1 MSTKLDFIKK
11 CMERVE
17 KYSKRVGISLY
28 YRIYQNEQYKL
39 LDIDSQEFYDYI
51 NYQMFNEEGITI
63 NSSIWREVV
72 SLLRGK
78 YGNIKVGEL
87 RNRVAF
93 KNDKIYFDLFD
104 SNTEKMHFVEVTEKG
119 WDIIDE
125 DMGYLFKFGDGTKAQ
140 CIPKKDKGD
149 YKLIEKYLNV
159 EEKDK
164 LLLLVYIVALFVP
177 DIQYP
182 ILNIVGE
189 YGTGKT
195 TISKIVKSLADHA
208 DDDQI
213 GLSNDE
219 RNLILPL
226 FHNHVTVFDNIQS
239 LSRKTMEL
247 FCRVVTG
254 GKCAIRKLYSNLKEE
269 IVYLRSAIIL
279 NGISSVITKPDL
291 MSRTVFIHTV
301 SKSEMKTYDG
311 ENKMKAEFE
320 EDKPL
325 ILAGIFDILSKA
337 IKIKETVKIKEN
349 FRMKDFS
356 IWGYAIAES
365 IKAGLGEM
373 FVESMKRN
381 EQTHLIEDYMNEVLI
396 PLICN
401 YMKVRNGKEVNTT
414 TASFYEELM
423 RNCDLLL
430 GENSEYDRKS
440 LPKNIATFSKKINS
454 LNSVF
459 RKCGIYIKIDRTH
472 DWRNISRIY
481 ISMLDNEGDASEE
494 QETVERSLKSN
505 IKRVP
510 IIINRI
516 PIIGIRKTIKL
527 HEKV

>member
-1 MSTKLDFIKK
+1 MKDKVNFIKK
-11 CMERVE
+11 CMKRVE
-17 KYSKRVGISLY
+17 KHSKRLGISLY

-51 NYQMFNEEGITI
+51 NYQMFDEEGITI
-63 NSSIWREVV
+63 NPSIWKEVI

-78 YGNIKVGEL
+78 YGNIKVGDL
-87 RNRVAF
+87 RNRVAY

-104 SNTEKMHFVEVTEKG
+104 NDKEKMHYVEVTENG
-119 WDIIDE
+119 WNAVDE
-125 DMGYLFKFGDGTKAQ
+125 DMGYLFKFGEATKPQ
-140 CIPKKDKGD
+140 CIPEKDKGD

-159 EEKDK
+159 QEKDK
-164 LLLLVYIVALFVP
+164 LLLLVYIVALLVP

-189 YGTGKT
+189 HDTGKT
-195 TISKIVKSLADHA
+195 TISKLIKSLADNA
-208 DDDQI
+208 EDDQI
-213 GLSNDE
+213 GLSSDE
-219 RNLILPL
+219 RNLLLPL

-239 LSRKTMEL
+239 LSHKTMEL

-301 SKSEMKTYDG
+301 SKSEMKTYYG
-311 ENKMKAEFE
+311 ENKMKADFE

-337 IKIKETVKIKEN
+337 MKVKETVNIEEN

-365 IKAGLGEM
+365 IEFGLGEQ
-373 FVESMKRN
+373 FVDLLKRN
-381 EQTHLIEDYMNEVLI
+381 EETHLIEDYLNEPII

-401 YMKVRNGKEVNTT
+401 YMKVRKGEEVDKSTT
-414 TASFYEELM
+414 LFYKELM
-423 RNCDLLL
+423 RNCDLYL
-430 GENSEYDRKS
+430 GENSEYDRKL
-440 LPKNIATFSKKINS
+440 LPQNVTNFSKKLNS
-454 LNSVF
+454 LRTTF
-459 RKCGIYIKIDRTH
+459 IKFGILIEIDRTH
-472 DWRNISRIY
+472 DWRNISRIS
-481 ISMLDNEGDASEE
+481 ISMVEDNEDVGVT
-494 QETVERSLKSN
+494 QETVENPFKNN
-505 IKRVP
+505 IKRIP

-516 PIIGIRKTIKL
+516 PIVGIRKPIKL
-527 HEKV
+527 E